1 MDFRVLLAVGIAL
14 GSSLVTPATGS
25 FDGARPGQ
33 VLRARSLPAIESV
46 MHTGHVLESSSFKSA
61 VFRTI
66 HYQRQ
71 AEGVPLGGGFDEL
84 PIQRHLPVWVF

>member
-1 MDFRVLLAVGIAL
+1 MDFRVLLAVGMAL
-14 GSSLVTPATGS
+14 GGSLAAPATGS
-25 FDGARPGQ
+25 LDGVPPGQ
-33 VLRARSLPAIESV
+33 VSHAGLRQTVAPARHS
-46 MHTGHVLESSSFKSA
+46 GHVLESSSFKSA

-84 PIQRHLPVWVF
+84 PIERHLPVWVF